1 MQRSWGPWLGVAVL
15 VVGGAGAAIVAV
27 VLAAS
32 PPASQKNSLFCSMT
46 SSSSFA
52 RYYVQLFNPTQ
63 PPGICKDANRTFTE
77 DEFHAIPGLKRQC
90 TLDRGDQIEQQ
101 HGIVTVYS
109 DESQLSIVA
118 ARLAC
123 RDAGNL

>member
-15 VVGGAGAAIVAV
+15 VGGCAAAAVVAV
-27 VLAAS
+27 VMAAS
-32 PPASQKNSLFCSMT
+32 PPDRQKSSLFCSVT
-46 SSSSFA
+46 SSTSFA

-63 PPGICKDANRTFTE
+63 PPGICKTANRTFTA
-77 DEFHAIPGLKRQC
+77 DEFHAIPGLRRQC
-90 TLDRGDQIEQQ
+90 TFDRDEQIEQQ
-101 HGIVTVYS
+101 HGIVSVYS
-109 DESQLSIVA
+109 DDTQLSIVA